1 MAKNFEIAK
10 LGQYLTVNTSS
21 NSINSSANLVLSSTV
36 GISANGSFGTSGQGL
51 LSNGSAVYW
60 GDVATSGGPTLVA
73 NTTDAN
79 TFYIPLSNS
88 TTGNWTNGVVS
99 STKLYFIPSTGT
111 LNATIFNSLSDVTYK
126 TDIEKIDNG
135 LDVLKMLEGVSFK
148 WKDNGNKS
156 YGVVAQEIEKILPD
170 VVSESKD
177 GVKSVNYMAIIGFLI
192 EAIKELNSKIEGK

>member
-1 MAKNFEIAK
+1 MAKNLEVAK
-10 LGQYLTVNTSS
+10 LGQYVTVNTSAA
-21 NSINSSANLVLSSTV
+21 SINVAANLVVS
-36 GISANGSFGTSGQGL
+36 GISANGGFGTAGQALFTNSTGT
-51 LSNGSAVYW
+51 YW
-60 GDVATSGGPTLVA
+60 GNVATSGGPTLVA

-88 TTGNWTNGVVS
+88 TSGNWTNGVIS

-148 WKDNGNKS
+148 WKETGNKS

>member
-1 MAKNFEIAK
+1 MARNFEVAK
-10 LGQYLTVNTSS
+10 LGQYLTVNTSAA
-21 NSINSSANLVLSSTV
+21 SINVAANLVVS
-36 GISANGSFGTSGQGL
+36 GISANGGFGTSGQAL
-51 LSNGSAVYW
+51 LSNGTATYW
-60 GDVATSGGPTLVA
+60 GNVATSGGPTLVA

-79 TFYIPLSNS
+79 TFYIPLSNATS
-88 TTGNWTNGVVS
+88 GSWTNGVIS

-111 LNATIFNSLSDVTYK
+111 LNATIFNSLSDATYK

-148 WKDNGNKS
+148 WKETGNKS

-170 VVSESKD
+170 VVSESKE